1 MDMKKLMIA
10 ALMVIATIASVKAQY
25 GNGNQAYSYNDD
37 RYYYDNDFDWHWDIR
52 VKISNGIQRGL
63 LTQNESNRL
72 YGVLEDV
79 ERKEYAYQSDGLF
92 SGWEQQEIWDDVIY
106 LNQRL
111 GIELN
116 DYDRNFYGFDVYGYD
131 RRGYNRWFYQ
141 GGYDFFRFDKRG
153 FGSVRLGYIPRPN
166 YNGWY
171 RHNDNHNARR
181 YYSDR
186 RYLENRGNN
195 HREYARGNWNN
206 GNNGNHYGRDS
217 RRDNDYNRNRSY
229 GNENGRNNSQGNN
242 DNRRNDRIEMPNS
255 RPNNNGNGF
264 PNGGGRPE
272 RNDSKNNGNG
282 FPNGGGRPERNDS
295 NNSNGLPQ
303 RNIGERPERVEV
315 PISRPQTIDPP
326 QVNTRGRLE
335 RNDSNNR
342 SDNGNQ
348 GSGNGRSESPQSG
361 GNGEN
366 RGGSRGPR

>member
-1 MDMKKLMIA
+1 MKKLMIA
-10 ALMVIATIASVKAQY
+10 AFMVVATIASVNAQF
-25 GNGNQAYSYNDD
+25 GSQAYAYNDD

-72 YGVLEDV
+72 YEVLEDV
-79 ERKEYAYQSDGLF
+79 ERKEYVYQADGLF
-92 SGWEQQEIWDDVIY
+92 NSWEQQEVWDDVIY

-153 FGSVRLGYIPRPN
+153 FGSVRLGYQPRSN

-171 RHNDNHNARR
+171 RHNDNHIARN

-186 RYLENRGNN
+186 RYYENRGHNN
-195 HREYARGNWNN
+195 KEYARGNWDNR
-206 GNNGNHYGRDS
+206 NNGNHYGRDS
-217 RRDNDYNRNRSY
+217 KRENDYNRNRSY
-229 GNENGRNNSQGNN
+229 ENDNGRNNSQGGYE
-242 DNRRNDRIEMPNS
+242 NRRNDRIEMPNN

-272 RNDSKNNGNG
+272 RTEPNNNNNG
-282 FPNGGGRPERNDS
+282 FPSSGG
-295 NNSNGLPQ
+295 
-303 RNIGERPERVEV
+303 RPERVEV
-315 PISRPQTIDPP
+315 PISRPARIEPP
-326 QVNTRGRLE
+326 QGNNGNKPE
-335 RNDSNNR
+335 RTEPTNR
-342 SDNGNQ
+342 SDRGNQ
-348 GSGNGRSESPQSG
+348 GGGNGRSETPQSG

-366 RGGSRGPR
+366 RGGHRGPR